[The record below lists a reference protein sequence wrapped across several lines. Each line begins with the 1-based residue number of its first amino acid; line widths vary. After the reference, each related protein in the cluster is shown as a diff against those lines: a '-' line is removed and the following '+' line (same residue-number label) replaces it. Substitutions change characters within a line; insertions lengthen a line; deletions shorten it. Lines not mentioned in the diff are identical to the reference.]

1 MSNIKIF
8 SSHGGYRVRP
18 ALGFRMPHTDTL
30 LDSLFKKLDR
40 LMPRNLQVKL
50 SLLVTGLLI
59 LLVSLISLLFSDI
72 SRSSLKEQV
81 GRRVLEVAETVALDP
96 DIRQGVEAGDQLLV
110 QARAEEIRLATG
122 AEYVVVGDR
131 QGIRMAHPDAEK
143 IGLPFVGGDLVPALN
158 EGKSYTSEAVGTLGP
173 SLRGIV
179 PVRGKSDRV
188 IGFVAVG
195 RLLLNIEK
203 TVWSQQ
209 KTIYAYVAIVL
220 TFGVFGA
227 VIIARGLKQ
236 AIFGLEPHEIAAL
249 YRERSAIIGTIREGV
264 VATDLRGHLSLV
276 NQAACHYLGEAR
288 DCELRGRPLK
298 DISPD
303 GPLAQA
309 LSEGVQVLDREIE
322 LRGRTMVVNALPLA
336 DGGAVASFRPKDE
349 LDVLAR
355 KLSHLQEYSEILRAQ
370 THEYSN
376 KLYTIAGLI
385 QIGAHQEALELV
397 MTEVS
402 GYQELIQTLADAVPD
417 PVVAGLILGKF
428 NRARELKVQFRF
440 DPDSSLRD
448 LPEQIE
454 RERLVTIIGNLIDNA
469 FEAVRESSAQR
480 EVRLFLTDLG
490 HELIIEVEDSGPGI
504 APQVAVNLFEK
515 GVTTRDGIGR
525 GMGLHLVD
533 QALRQL
539 GGQIS
544 VGEGDLGGALF
555 VVSIP
560 KLGKETGR

>member
-1 MSNIKIF
+1 MPPTATLTNT
-8 SSHGGYRVRP
+8 
-18 ALGFRMPHTDTL
+18 LFRR
-30 LDSLFKKLDR
+30 LDQ

-59 LLVSLISLLFSDI
+59 VLVSLISLLFSDI
-72 SRSSLKEQV
+72 SRSSLKEQI

-96 DIRQGVEAGDQLLV
+96 DIRQGVETHDQPRV
-110 QARAEEIRLATG
+110 QERAEKIRVATG
-122 AEYVVVGDR
+122 AEFVVVGDR
-131 QGIRMAHPDAEK
+131 NGVRLAHPDAEK
-143 IGLPFVGGDLVPALN
+143 IGQPFVGGDLGPALK
-158 EGKSYTSEAVGTLGP
+158 EGKSYTSEATGTLGP

-179 PVRGKSDRV
+179 PVHGETGAV

-195 RLLLNIEK
+195 RLLSSIEE

-209 KTIYAYVAIVL
+209 KNIYKYVALVL
-220 TFGVFGA
+220 VFGVFGA
-227 VIIARGLKQ
+227 VTIARGLKQ
-236 AIFGLEPHEIAAL
+236 AIFGLEPYEIAAL

-264 VATDLRGHLSLV
+264 IATDASGRLTLV
-276 NQAACHYLGEAR
+276 NQAACGYLGETGDDA
-288 DCELRGRPLK
+288 LRGRPL
-298 DISPD
+298 DEVSPD
-303 GPLAQA
+303 GPLAHA
-309 LSEGVQVLDREIE
+309 LSEGAPVFDREIE
-322 LRGRTMVVNALPLA
+322 LRGRAMVVNALPLA
-336 DGGAVASFRPKDE
+336 AGGAVASFRPKDE
-349 LDVLAR
+349 LDVLTR
-355 KLSHLQEYSEILRAQ
+355 KVSHLEEYSEILRAQ

-402 GYQELIQTLADAVPD
+402 GYQELIQTLAEAVPD

-428 NRARELKVQFRF
+428 NRARELKVRLLF

-448 LPEQIE
+448 LPARLE
-454 RERLVTIIGNLIDNA
+454 REPLVTILGNLLDNA
-469 FEAVRESSAQR
+469 FEAVREVDTQR

-490 HELIIEVEDSGPGI
+490 PDLILEVEDSGPGI
-504 APQVAVNLFEK
+504 DPQVAGSLFTK
-515 GVTTRDGIGR
+515 GVSTRNGLGR
-525 GMGLHLVD
+525 GMGLHLVE
-533 QALRQL
+533 QAVQRL

-560 KLGKETGR
+560 KQSKELGA